1 MMVISSSRISLSTI
15 ECDTLKEKRSIVKS
29 VINSVR
35 SKFNVSIAEIENN
48 NTCKH
53 AVIGLVFVSNE
64 KKFSE
69 EVLSGV
75 VDFIN
80 RRYPGRLEDYDLDIY
95 SR

>member
-1 MMVISSSRISLSTI
+1 MFISSSRISLSTE
-15 ECDTLKEKRSIVKS
+15 ECSTLKEKRSIVKS
-29 VINSVR
+29 VISTVR
-35 SKFNVSIAEIENN
+35 AKFNVSISEIADTH
-48 NTCKH
+48 TCKH
-53 AVIGLVFVSNE
+53 AVLGLVFVSNE

-69 EVLSGV
+69 EVLSGI

>member
-1 MMVISSSRISLSTI
+1 MFISSSRISLSTE
-15 ECDTLKEKRSIVKS
+15 ECVSLKEKRSVVKS
-29 VINSVR
+29 LVSSVR
-35 SKFNVSIAEIENN
+35 AKFNVSIAEIEDN

-80 RRYPGRLEDYDLDIY
+80 RRYQGRLEHYDLDIY
-95 SR
+95 AR